1 MWYNKYI
8 GIPYKDK
15 GRDEAGVDCWGLVAL
30 VYKNEFGIELPSFT
44 DTYSSADDSDS
55 VEYAISHNK
64 DSWQAVEVGTI
75 GSVVLFR
82 VLGTLSHVG
91 IYIGNNQFIHA
102 RSEGIEVVIENLDSG
117 SWKHRFAGFYEYSEN
132 LGTANLTAIP
142 HPLQA
147 KSFNENIPAGSTLQE
162 IHNRVVALH
171 NINSEVPTKYIMFLN
186 GEPVSQGLWATTKIK
201 DGDKVDYRILADK
214 GDGLRM
220 LLMIAVM
227 VVANMYAPGLGAGLA
242 EAATAA
248 SVEAG
253 TMGLLGETI
262 VSSTA
267 VAGWTAAANI
277 GIQVV
282 GSLIINAIAP
292 IRPKENNDPGTPNAL
307 NLFSGGSNQI
317 AKYAPIPVVLGKLRI
332 TPPAAAQQIVEYP
345 NSDATRLNSIVA
357 WGFGPLSVTDIQIG
371 ANPLSNYSD
380 YKIHTLYGWPNENT
394 TNFDRIYSRDAQ
406 QLVPNTKLINATE
419 YNPDELTGD
428 AINPWYEYTLTQNSD
443 RLEIALHFPEGLR
456 RIQTKGEGAGSVS
469 HAEFRASIQY
479 QRLNDNLEPYND
491 WGDFNIVQASRFNV
505 PKSAY
510 IGEIQ
515 DGDVYYY
522 TYTPLYTWT
531 VVYINKYGSIEHII
545 GAGSPTKNGSAL
557 VGYDGSRYSTQVG
570 INASSPPIP
579 VAPAGS
585 KLLYAVCMYEYAVDQ
600 IIDYRSSSFASYTGL
615 NLTVADSYATVELGE
630 GTGEVL
636 AGKYLNITSGQ
647 YTMSGAVGAIAI
659 GGVDEA
665 YAQRKDA
672 FTYISSFNVPPG
684 KYRIRV
690 KRTNPDTV
698 DLPPGSSEPEARN
711 YHQAIVYS
719 VTGYNSA
726 SPPTVNPR
734 GCYVAKTALSILSTN
749 NVNGRL
755 DGINGI
761 VQTICLAWRR
771 SNPSDFNTG
780 GWTEMIPTSNP
791 ASLFLYVLTHPAN
804 MFRIAGLDS
813 SRINLVELGSW
824 YEYCQEMGFEYN
836 GIVDSQKSV
845 LDTLKDIASAGRA
858 SPTLLDGKWSV
869 VIDRPRTAIKQMF
882 TPHNS
887 WGFEGV
893 KALPRVPDAFRVVFR
908 NQDKAYQDDEVCV
921 YNQGYNETTAAII
934 EEISLPGITSRSQA
948 INHAAW
954 HLAQIKLRP
963 EVYSISTDFEYLVC
977 TRGDLVRVAHDV
989 PLWGTA
995 TGRVKNKISSTVLE
1009 LDEPVYLQEGLSY
1022 VIRLRNENA
1031 SITGQKQIATITE
1044 TGTYTTI
1051 TLTAPLSESEGTFNS
1066 LFIIGENN
1074 RESQELIVLGIEPA
1088 SNLTAKITLVDYS
1101 PELYDLDLNQNVYVP
1116 PYNPNITLIPEKLI
1130 NTVKQIPQI
1139 VAANIVSDESVLTT
1153 TASGALISNI
1163 RVPYNNPNDLPVSVT
1178 HIEVQYDLNS
1188 STSNDNW
1195 QFSEVIPIKTGSVTI
1210 SDVQDTVA
1218 YKIRARYV
1226 TDVGTIGPWSSTL
1239 VHTVIG
1245 KTTPPATVTGFV
1257 TPTLNQT
1264 SLTLTLNWS
1273 ASPERDIGGY
1283 EVYAEPA
1290 RRTAGVL
1297 ATSPLA
1303 TSQLVFKG
1311 DAITCSVKI
1320 PPASVETAYY
1330 IRAYDVVG
1338 NVSASW
1344 AYVAYTLPAP
1354 AVPSGLGYGYG
1365 LSKTTTTAIFSWSAG
1380 LPAVGSL
1387 PIAEYVLELSYINP
1401 IATTKTFRVSST
1413 TVETE
1418 VQWKDVV
1425 GNDDSATI
1433 RVRAVDTAGNTSSWT
1448 SEVIVEKK
1456 RPQQVPG
1463 TPVVLVE
1470 GTSLA
1475 VSWATPPTP
1484 LGYLP
1489 ISNYEIRVD
1498 GSDTA
1503 NWGFASGL
1511 LWSGNA
1517 NSASISL
1524 LGKTSGTY
1532 TWYIRGF
1539 DTTGDYSATSTAI
1552 AYTLDKP
1559 PMPNSPSISFQDTSL
1574 TSATVTISWNAVSPV
1589 FGLNGYEL
1597 EYRSSTSP
1605 ETWSPVAFTKSNTI
1619 TLPANW
1625 GVGVRVFRIRTQDN
1639 LLANYSD
1646 WRQFEI
1652 VIQKPNPIN
1661 VNTFTAQ
1668 VIDNTVLLYWE
1679 LPAISTLPI
1688 SHVLIRKG
1696 PQWDTGYTP
1705 IGEKSGTFTTV
1716 TENAA
1721 GEYTYWIATVDT
1733 EGNESDPVS
1742 ITRKV
1747 SQPPNYQFFAEHVS
1761 TLETKLG
1768 PPGQPNISTVTLTN
1782 AKKDPNRQIVVLP
1795 VNLTETFQQ
1804 HFQTGAGSGSW
1815 SSPQDQVSAGFD
1827 FVLQPGLT
1835 TGVYQE
1841 IIDFET
1847 LIGSSQVTLTL
1858 DYAQLDGGAGD
1869 LDVKTY
1875 LSYSADD
1882 ITWSAES
1889 ASSNIFATG
1898 FRYIKV
1904 RVVVEQKTAAR
1915 ALFSIHGLVVKLD
1928 NKQISESG
1936 KVTALK
1942 ADTNGTIVNFTK
1954 EFVDIASVV
1963 LTGASTTACIP
1974 VYDFK
1979 DDVIQATYTVTSGIA
1994 TITTATDHGLET
2006 GQAVRLAFIS
2016 GGGVTGVYIITKV
2029 NATVYTVSMPVANT
2043 SGGVSTY
2050 ANSMRVYAFDTSG
2063 QRVDPSVIVSWSI
2076 TGY

>member
-15 GRDEAGVDCWGLVAL
+15 GRDEAGLDCWGLVAL

-132 LGTANLTAIP
+132 LGIANLTAIP

-147 KSFNENIPAGSTLQE
+147 KSFNETIPAGSTLQE
-162 IHNRVVALH
+162 IHDRVVALH

-227 VVANMYAPGLGAGLA
+227 VVANMYAPGIGSALA
-242 EAATAA
+242 EATTVA

-253 TMGLLGETI
+253 TIGFLGETI

-380 YKIHTLYGWPNENT
+380 YKIQTLYGWPNENT
-394 TNFDRIYSRDAQ
+394 TNFDSIYSRDAQ

-419 YNPDELTGD
+419 YNPDELIGD

-469 HAEFRASIQY
+469 HAEFRAAIQY
-479 QRLNDNLEPYND
+479 QKLNDNLEPLTG
-491 WGDFNIVQASRFNV
+491 WGDFNSIQSSSINV

-510 IGEIQ
+510 VGEIQ
-515 DGDVYYY
+515 DGDNFYY

-531 VVYINKYGSIEHII
+531 VVYINKYGSIEHIV
-545 GAGSPTKNGSAL
+545 GAGSQTKNGPAL
-557 VGYDGSRYSTQVG
+557 AGYDGSRYSTQVG
-570 INASSPPIP
+570 ISASSPPIP
-579 VAPAGS
+579 VAPAGA

-600 IIDYRSSSFASYTGL
+600 IIDYRSSTFVSYTGL
-615 NLTVADSYATVELGE
+615 NLTVSDSYATVEFGD

-647 YTMSGAVGAIAI
+647 YTMSGAVGAVAI

-672 FTYISSFNVPPG
+672 FTYIFSFNVPLG

-711 YHQAIVYS
+711 CHQAIVYS

-963 EVYSISTDFEYLVC
+963 EIYSISTDFEYLVC

-1009 LDEPVYLQEGLSY
+1009 LDEPVYLQQGTSY

-1031 SITGQKQIATITE
+1031 TITGQKQIATITE

-1051 TLTAPLSESEGTFNS
+1051 TLSAPLLDSEGTFNS
-1066 LFIIGENN
+1066 LFVIGENN
-1074 RESQELIVLGIEPA
+1074 RESHELIVLGIEPA

-1101 PELYDLDLNQNVYVP
+1101 PELYSINLTQNVYVP
-1116 PYNPNITLIPEKLI
+1116 TYNPNITLIPEKLI
-1130 NTVKQIPQI
+1130 NTIKQIPQI
-1139 VAANIVSDESVLTT
+1139 VANNIVSDESVLTT

-1163 RVPYNNPNDLPVSVT
+1163 RVPYNNPNDLPVSVS
-1178 HIEVQYDLNS
+1178 HIEIQYDLNS
-1188 STSNDNW
+1188 STSSDNW
-1195 QFSEVIPIKTGSVTI
+1195 QFREVVPIKTGSVTI
-1210 SDVQDTVA
+1210 SDVQDAVA

-1226 TDVGTIGPWSSTL
+1226 TDVGTIGPWSNTL

-1264 SLTLTLNWS
+1264 SLTLTLNWNT
-1273 ASPERDIGGY
+1273 SPERDIGGY

-1311 DAITCSVKI
+1311 DATTCSVKV

-1354 AVPSGLGYGYG
+1354 AIPTGVTYSYG
-1365 LSKTTTTAIFSWSAG
+1365 LSKTSTTAIFSWNAG
-1380 LPAVGSL
+1380 TPATGSL
-1387 PIAEYVLELSYINP
+1387 PILEYLLELNYVNP
-1401 IATTKTFRVSST
+1401 AQTTKYYRSSST
-1413 TVETE
+1413 SVEAE
-1418 VQWKDVV
+1418 VTWKDWPGIEDTASV
-1425 GNDDSATI
+1425 
-1433 RVRAVDTAGNTSSWT
+1433 RVRAIDTAGNYSNWT
-1448 SEVIVEKK
+1448 TLVTVEKY
-1456 RPQQVPG
+1456 RPKQVQLYGSPTVNG
-1463 TPVVLVE
+1463 TDIVIKWSEPDN
-1470 GTSLA
+1470 TS
-1475 VSWATPPTP
+1475 

-1489 ISNYEIRVD
+1489 ILSYEIRE
-1498 GSDTA
+1498 SDE
-1503 NWGFASGL
+1503 NWDMSSGV
-1511 LWSGNA
+1511 LWSGPATTTN
-1517 NSASISL
+1517 ISL
-1524 LGKTSGTY
+1524 VGKTAGTY
-1532 TWYIRGF
+1532 TWYIRAK
-1539 DTTGDYSATSTAI
+1539 DTTGDSSVTTTTIQYVLATPQAPVLN
-1552 AYTLDKP
+1552 AP
-1559 PMPNSPSISFQDTSL
+1559 VFQDTSL
-1574 TSATVTISWNAVSPV
+1574 TNASVTLSWSKVNPL
-1589 FGLNGYEL
+1589 FGLYGYEV
-1597 EYRSSTSP
+1597 EFDST
-1605 ETWSPVAFTKSNTI
+1605 VLFTKSNTI

-1625 GVGVRVFRIRTQDN
+1625 LGSKLFKVRTVDN
-1639 LLANYSD
+1639 L
-1646 WRQFEI
+1646 I
-1652 VIQKPNPIN
+1652 VNKSIDSTDST
-1661 VNTFTAQ
+1661 VQ
-1668 VIDNTVLLYWE
+1668 VVVSPPGKIPQSSFNAKIIDNTVLLSWA
-1679 LPAISTLPI
+1679 LPTITTLPI
-1688 SHVLIRKG
+1688 AFTRIKRGTETSTWANATL
-1696 PQWDTGYTP
+1696 
-1705 IGEKSGTFTTV
+1705 IGEKSGTFTTIN
-1716 TENAA
+1716 EYESGN
-1721 GEYTYWIATVDT
+1721 YTYWVAAVDT
-1733 EGNESDPVS
+1733 DNNEGEPTSLTAFVNQPTGYIFFDEFSS
-1742 ITRKV
+1742 LLQ
-1747 SQPPNYQFFAEHVS
+1747 SQTGDKNSV
-1761 TLETKLG
+1761 
-1768 PPGQPNISTVTLTN
+1768 VTLTN
-1782 AKKDPNRQIVVLP
+1782 AKRDPNLQEVILP
-1795 VNLTETFQQ
+1795 FNLTETWEQ
-1804 HFQTGAGSGSW
+1804 HFNTANPNVTGDSW
-1815 SSPQDQVSAGFD
+1815 ASPQAQVSAGFPYYA
-1827 FVLQPGLT
+1827 QPG
-1835 TGVYQE
+1835 VVSAEYQE
-1841 IIDFET
+1841 VIDFGT
-1847 LIGSSQVTLTL
+1847 VIPTSLVNTTVAGSIL
-1858 DYAQLDGGAGD
+1858 AGD
-1869 LDVKTY
+1869 PKITVLVSTSLDN
-1875 LSYSADD
+1875 SS
-1882 ITWSAES
+1882 WSAET
-1889 ASSNIFATG
+1889 SSLSVVAINY
-1898 FRYIKV
+1898 RYVKV
-1904 RVVVEQKTAAR
+1904 RIVVSQNGTVGSLYKLT
-1915 ALFSIHGLVVKLD
+1915 GLTVKLD
-1928 NKQISESG
+1928 NKQISDSG
-1936 KVTALK
+1936 NVMALNS
-1942 ADTNGTIVNFTK
+1942 DSLGTIVNFSKSFIDVSSIT
-1954 EFVDIASVV
+1954 VTAN
-1963 LTGASTTACIP
+1963 GGSTPLIS
-1974 VYDFK
+1974 VYDFM
-1979 DDVIQATYTVTSGIA
+1979 DDVKQATYTVSGGVC
-1994 TITTATDHGLET
+1994 TISTAGDPNPNHGLIT
-2006 GQAVRLAFIS
+2006 GQAVNLYVTTGPA
-2016 GGGVTGVYIITKV
+2016 VTGTYIITKISD
-2029 NATVYTVSMPVANT
+2029 TSYSVSMPVANT
-2043 SGGVSTY
+2043 TSTQNLTTY
-2050 ANSMRVYAFDTSG
+2050 PNSMRVYVFTTSG
-2063 QRVDPSVIVSWSI
+2063 SRAADVQTSWSVS
-2076 TGY
+2076 GY